1 MTHEEFKDI
10 CLKEFPLIEGMV
22 KTVKAL
28 GIRKVSCDVWEDGH
42 IHFDI
47 STQDNLFIAYHASTA
62 EKGSLSITAYGI
74 KRDLGGNIDFK
85 NAKYLPECFYET
97 IPEADPDTT
106 EDDLPF
112 A

>member
-28 GIRKVSCDVWEDGH
+28 GAKKVSCVVWEDGH
-42 IHFDI
+42 ITFDI
-47 STQDNLFIAYHASTA
+47 TTQENFFTAYHAGTA
-62 EKGSLSITAYGI
+62 EKGSLGITVYDI
-74 KRDLGGNIDFK
+74 KRDLERGTHFE

-106 EDDLPF
+106 EGDPPF

>member
-28 GIRKVSCDVWEDGH
+28 GAKKVSCDVWEDGH
-42 IHFDI
+42 IIFDI
-47 STQDNLFIAYHASTA
+47 STQDNFFAAYHTSNA
-62 EKGSLSITAYGI
+62 EKGSLNIIAYDI
-74 KRDLGGNIDFK
+74 KRDLERGPHFENT
-85 NAKYLPECFYET
+85 KYLPECFYEA
-97 IPEADPDTT
+97 IPEADPDAT
-106 EDDLPF
+106 EVDLPF